1 MSRIGKVPIS
11 LPKGVE
17 VLVKGSDVSIKGP
30 KGDLFRKIDPSIK
43 VEVKGETIAILP
55 TAQVKPSEVDKRTR
69 ALWGLSRQLINNM
82 VQGVSEG
89 FQKTLVITGNGYKSS
104 MLGKLLQLSLGYSHD
119 ILMAVPEGLEV
130 KCEKNEIQISGRDK
144 ELVGLFAA
152 KVRSHRPT
160 EPYKGKGL
168 EYKGV
173 VIIKKVSKKK

>member
-1 MSRIGKVPIS
+1 MSRIGKIPVTIPT
-11 LPKGVE
+11 GVE
-17 VLVKGSDVSIKGP
+17 VVIQGSDISVKGP
-30 KGDLFRKIDPSIK
+30 KGSLSRKIDPSIK
-43 VEVKGETIAILP
+43 VEKKEDLLSILP
-55 TAQVKPSEVDKRTR
+55 TAAVKPSEVNKKTR

-82 VQGVSEG
+82 VKGVSEG
-89 FQKTLVITGNGYKSS
+89 FQKTLVITGNGYKTS

-119 ILMAVPEGLEV
+119 ILMSVPEGLEV
-130 KCEKNEIQISGRDK
+130 KCDKNEIQISGKDK

-152 KVRSHRPT
+152 QVRSHRPT